1 MVQSAAFTEI
11 VEIIAASNPAYIASY
26 SPGKKTLE
34 RVQALLLKKSA
45 ETLTVEEAA
54 ELQHFLFL
62 ENMVGLAKA
71 RAYQLLKAA

>member
-1 MVQSAAFTEI
+1 MVQSSAFTEI
-11 VEIIAASNPAYIASY
+11 VELIASANPAIIAGYTPS
-26 SPGKKTLE
+26 KKTID
-34 RVQALLLKKSA
+34 RVQDLLLKQSA
-45 ETLTVEEAA
+45 GDLTDEEAS

>member
-1 MVQSAAFTEI
+1 MVQTSAFTEI
-11 VEIIAASNPAYIASY
+11 VELIASSNPAIIAGYTPS
-26 SPGKKTLE
+26 KKTID
-34 RVQALLLKKSA
+34 RVQDLLLKQSA
-45 ETLTVEEAA
+45 GDLTEEESS

>member
-11 VEIIAASNPAYIASY
+11 VELIASSNPEHIAHY
-26 SPGKKTLE
+26 SPGKKTLD
-34 RVQALLLKKSA
+34 RVQELLLKKSA
-45 ETLTVEEAA
+45 ETLSNEEDA
-54 ELQHFLFL
+54 ELQHFFFL